1 MPRTRR
7 LAELTLNDFAAYE
20 RVRLSGKYNMMTQ
33 TNAAAAEAGLDIDTY
48 WGVLNNYAALAAMAD
63 ESNAEEHDDAA

>member
-33 TNAAAAEAGLDIDTY
+33 TNAAAAEAGLSLEVY
-48 WGVLNNYAALAAMAD
+48 WGVLNNCVALAAMAD
-63 ESNAEEHDDAA
+63 AANEEERDDAA